1 MDALTIPMED
11 ALLESDKEAMEVE
24 DQGSK
29 VATVADLAPVSAPV
43 SAPAP
48 TPSLTPTLV
57 SDSASELLA
66 LKVASVEKSSESTDP
81 DTAAAPTPAK
91 ASNVE
96 SSGSNV
102 CKQCRGRHPLYKCA
116 SFRKLPHEKRLR
128 FVILHRHC
136 YICLSTKHLAN
147 ECKSLVKCNICH
159 DNHHSLLHSPGKGQ
173 KKKGAKPKPPT
184 SAQSKA
190 KSMPYSVQ
198 TSHLPLRHSI
208 NLSPTLKVNLLIGN
222 RRILVRAVLDLCC
235 PRQAGSLGCLSRLQ
249 TTLIYVV

>member
-1 MDALTIPMED
+1 MDALTIAMED
-11 ALLESDKEAMEVE
+11 ALLKSDKKVMEVE

-29 VATVADLAPVSAPV
+29 VATVADPAPATIPDPV
-43 SAPAP
+43 PAP

-57 SDSASELLA
+57 SASASELLA
-66 LKVASVEKSSESTDP
+66 LKVASVEKSSESTDSDP
-81 DTAAAPTPAK
+81 AAAPTPAK

-102 CKQCRGRHPLYKCA
+102 CKQCRGRHPLYRCA
-116 SFRKLPHEKRLR
+116 SFWKLPHEKRLR

-136 YICLSTKHLAN
+136 YRCLSTKHLAN

-159 DNHHSLLHSPGKGQ
+159 DNHHSRGKGQ

-184 SAQSKA
+184 SAHSKA
-190 KSMPYSVQ
+190 KSMPYPVQ
-198 TSHLPLRHSI
+198 TSHVPLRHYI

-222 RRILVRAVLDLCC
+222 RRILV
-235 PRQAGSLGCLSRLQ
+235 
-249 TTLIYVV
+249 

>member
-1 MDALTIPMED
+1 
-11 ALLESDKEAMEVE
+11 MEVE

-29 VATVADLAPVSAPV
+29 GATVADP
-43 SAPAP
+43 APATIPDPVPAPTPSTTPSP

-81 DTAAAPTPAK
+81 DPGVGAPAK

-96 SSGSNV
+96 SPGSNV
-102 CKQCRGRHPLYKCA
+102 CKQCRGRHPLY
-116 SFRKLPHEKRLR
+116 R
-128 FVILHRHC
+128 
-136 YICLSTKHLAN
+136 HLAN

-159 DNHHSLLHSPGKGQ
+159 DNHHSLLHSPGKDQ

-190 KSMPYSVQ
+190 KSMPYPVQ
-198 TSHLPLRHSI
+198 TSHVPLRHSI
-208 NLSPTLKVNLLIGN
+208 NLSPTSKA
-222 RRILVRAVLDLCC
+222 RWAQRIL
-235 PRQAGSLGCLSRLQ
+235 
-249 TTLIYVV
+249 